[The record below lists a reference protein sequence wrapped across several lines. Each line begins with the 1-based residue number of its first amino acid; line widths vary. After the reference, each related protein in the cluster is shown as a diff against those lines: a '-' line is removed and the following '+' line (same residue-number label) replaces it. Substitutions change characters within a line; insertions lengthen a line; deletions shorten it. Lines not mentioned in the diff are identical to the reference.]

1 MATPTTLPAVAVAGE
16 VLTASYVNNLRGAF
30 RVLQVVSG
38 STTTNPGAN
47 NTNVME
53 DTGLTVTITPSSSSS
68 KILIFVSQNGGYKS
82 GANSGS
88 AVTCKLLRGG
98 TDISF
103 FGVEVG
109 FNGVAE
115 ELILASMSTMVLDV
129 PATTSAITYKTKFA
143 NRVNAAGVQVQL
155 NAALST
161 IIACEIS
168 A

>member
-1 MATPTTLPAVAVAGE
+1 MATPTTLPAAAVAGE

-38 STTTNPGAN
+38 STTTPATN
-47 NTNVME
+47 NTNVMA
-53 DTGLTVTITPSSSSS
+53 DTGVTVTITPSSSSS

-129 PATTSAITYKTKFA
+129 PATTSAITYKTQFA